1 MKILKYFY
9 ENTEIFLWYSDR
21 LVKLVVFA
29 EKILIMSL
37 KNFYTRIKLIKPCEV
52 RVERLPVLRRS
63 TRQPK
68 SMKEERKL
76 ETIYSCLAVNDD
88 SKHGLEIAPIEN
100 KGRGIKVG

>member
-9 ENTEIFLWYSDR
+9 ENTDIFLWYSDR

-37 KNFYTRIKLIKPCEV
+37 ENFYTRIKLMKPCEV
-52 RVERLPVLRRS
+52 RVERIPVLRRS

-68 SMKEERKL
+68 SMKEEKKL
-76 ETIYSCLAVNDD
+76 ETIYSKLAINDD
-88 SKHGLEIAPIEN
+88 SKHGIEVAPIEN